1 MVLDTAEPEEKKPS
15 KPRTPEPIP
24 EKSVAQVAPLP
35 PPALREP
42 PPPADPKCLLK
53 LDREHVRGAQ
63 AFLDVK
69 RAGREVLVVGSD
81 GTVRQAE
88 HGGLPVVHDAGGPLL
103 GLAVSPDGGEVAA
116 VGYGVLAR
124 SSDGGRTFRT
134 ERAPSDAMFY
144 AAAFAGD
151 ALLVFD
157 GDGRGWRSVRG
168 GLFEQLS
175 LPRTV
180 AYAGAAFADA
190 RRGYLVGW
198 CGTLLETLDGG
209 VNWKALR
216 SPLKEGENIEG
227 VLVSGDT
234 LYVSGDG
241 GVWRSE
247 DRGRTFQQ
255 VLSKLS
261 CVRLAR
267 SGNAVAA
274 ACGGGLGNVLQYA
287 ANGRDFQPVPVPYS
301 HALLAVELLPEE
313 ELLAVGVR
321 EQFIRARPSGGAIT
335 SGSKVIQ
342 EWKAF
347 LDKHQREGAA
357 GSRGSAAHGGGSPP
371 SPGVRGLQASWRD
384 ALYLRHHAATQR
396 GTPMSTA
403 LEQSPNS
410 ALATG
415 RFGQRRYL
423 IRKKFFKLFG
433 DAFHIYDDAG
443 NVVFYSKMKAF
454 KLKED
459 LRVFSSEEM
468 NEEVLSIKARGIL
481 DIGATYDVTDSAT
494 GQKVG
499 ALRRK
504 GLKSILRDEWLILDV
519 NDREVGTIQ
528 EDSMVLALVR
538 RLLTNLVPQTF
549 QGKVGETPVFTFRQR
564 FNPIIQKVELD
575 FSLDRGGALDR
586 RLGIAAAVLLCA
598 IEGRQQG

>member
-1 MVLDTAEPEEKKPS
+1 
-15 KPRTPEPIP
+15 
-24 EKSVAQVAPLP
+24 
-35 PPALREP
+35 
-42 PPPADPKCLLK
+42 
-53 LDREHVRGAQ
+53 
-63 AFLDVK
+63 
-69 RAGREVLVVGSD
+69 
-81 GTVRQAE
+81 
-88 HGGLPVVHDAGGPLL
+88 
-103 GLAVSPDGGEVAA
+103 
-116 VGYGVLAR
+116 
-124 SSDGGRTFRT
+124 
-134 ERAPSDAMFY
+134 
-144 AAAFAGD
+144 
-151 ALLVFD
+151 
-157 GDGRGWRSVRG
+157 
-168 GLFEQLS
+168 
-175 LPRTV
+175 
-180 AYAGAAFADA
+180 
-190 RRGYLVGW
+190 
-198 CGTLLETLDGG
+198 
-209 VNWKALR
+209 
-216 SPLKEGENIEG
+216 
-227 VLVSGDT
+227 
-234 LYVSGDG
+234 
-241 GVWRSE
+241 
-247 DRGRTFQQ
+247 
-255 VLSKLS
+255 
-261 CVRLAR
+261 
-267 SGNAVAA
+267 
-274 ACGGGLGNVLQYA
+274 
-287 ANGRDFQPVPVPYS
+287 
-301 HALLAVELLPEE
+301 
-313 ELLAVGVR
+313 
-321 EQFIRARPSGGAIT
+321 
-335 SGSKVIQ
+335 
-342 EWKAF
+342 
-347 LDKHQREGAA
+347 
-357 GSRGSAAHGGGSPP
+357 
-371 SPGVRGLQASWRD
+371 
-384 ALYLRHHAATQR
+384 
-396 GTPMSTA
+396 MSTA